1 MTKIDKLKKLFVVRE
16 NEQGHKELVELLDC
30 SNIGKPSG
38 GESGTEEQPV
48 AQFAQSTDIVKYKV
62 WMSDTIKNKKD
73 YHHPSLTDG
82 SVGVLDVNTFTGSA
96 ILRYIAKTD
105 VNWSDDNKVTDGQE
119 LLRIDQDHYEA
130 MPQKGIAYG

>member
-1 MTKIDKLKKLFVVRE
+1 MTFEQVSIGLRIAYTNLFLSNFAYLIYKGVNHMTKIDKLKKLFVVRE

-62 WMSDTIKNKKD
+62 WMSDTIKK
-73 YHHPSLTDG
+73 
-82 SVGVLDVNTFTGSA
+82 
-96 ILRYIAKTD
+96 
-105 VNWSDDNKVTDGQE
+105 
-119 LLRIDQDHYEA
+119 
-130 MPQKGIAYG
+130 